1 MLFRDAMENPS
12 SLLEVVTVTGQ
23 LRFFYQ
29 LCFLFGTRSSLDFV
43 KIYEILCSIL
53 NGFDGPISMRL
64 WKTAATKGNIQGKQ
78 TGRAVNNVMMPAK
91 EMTKGHIANVRGF
104 KLMNVVTLMLGY
116 EATKFDRLKDEATI
130 LALTSNYS
138 L

>member
-12 SLLEVVTVTGQ
+12 SLLEAVTVTGQ

-29 LCFLFGTRSSLDFV
+29 LCFLFGPRSSLDFV

-64 WKTAATKGNIQGKQ
+64 WKTAATK
-78 TGRAVNNVMMPAK
+78 
-91 EMTKGHIANVRGF
+91 EMTKGHIANVQGF